1 QPDLDAHAGAAGDH
15 RGRPHAGSALM
26 PRLQSVVIGA
36 LVLVA
41 LAWGSLFQVNE
52 NELAIR
58 TQLGRI
64 VGENYGPGLHMKW
77 PLINRVYRFER
88 RIITQAYQGETF
100 LTSENKALTVNF
112 YVKWRVQDA
121 AQYFRATNGIESFAS
136 LRLGDNVKDGIKG
149 VVARRTLEE
158 IVVTER
164 TAFTGDMITR
174 ANEIVN
180 ELGVELVDVRVQ
192 RIDLVDEV
200 GDAVYRR
207 MQESFRALA
216 NRLRAEGNSEKERI
230 QSEADRARTELLA
243 NAQREAQRIRGE
255 GDGEAARIYSQAH
268 NRSPEVYR
276 LYRSLQAYRNSMARE
291 GDVWVVTPDGEFFKH
306 LKPGT
311 RR

>member
-1 QPDLDAHAGAAGDH
+1 
-15 RGRPHAGSALM
+15 M
-26 PRLQSVVIGA
+26 PRAQTFLIGA
-36 LVLVA
+36 IVLVV
-41 LAWGSLFQVNE
+41 LAWGSLFQVSE
-52 NELAIR
+52 NEVAIR
-58 TQLGRI
+58 TQFGRI
-64 VGENYGPGLHMKW
+64 VGENYGPGLHAKW
-77 PLINRVYRFER
+77 PLINEIRRFER

-100 LTSENKALTVNF
+100 LTSENKALTVDF
-112 YVKWRVQDA
+112 YVKWRVRNPS
-121 AQYFRATNGIESFAS
+121 QYYRATNGVERFAS

-164 TAFTGDMITR
+164 TAFTGDMIAR

-192 RIDLVDEV
+192 RIDLVAEV

-216 NRLRAEGNSEKERI
+216 NRLRAEGTAEKDRI
-230 QSEADRARTELLA
+230 QAEADRARTELLA

-255 GDGEAARIYSQAH
+255 GDGEAANIYAAAYSRA
-268 NRSPEVYR
+268 PEFYDF
-276 LYRSLQAYRNSMARE
+276 YRSLQAYRNSLARE
-291 GDVWVVTPDGEFFKH
+291 GDVWVVAPEGEFFRH
-306 LKPGT
+306 LGSGG